1 MAPSAVFLAPG
12 AYRVQLVA
20 IHQRPQP
27 LRLAVAADHHLGVD
41 REGEAALP
49 CETSCLTLLWA
60 VLDLYITNATNRTKF
75 AQLDR
80 QRLKRMRYECI
91 DLPELLRSGTAS
103 GTRTRAADETENDR
117 PRSRRS
123 R

>member
-20 IHQRPQP
+20 VHQRPQP

-60 VLDLYITNATNRTKF
+60 VLDLYITNATNGIKF
-75 AQLDR
+75 TQLER
-80 QRLKRMRYECI
+80 QRFKRIRYEGS
-91 DLPELLRSGTAS
+91 DQPTPEEVS
-103 GTRTRAADETENDR
+103 AA
-117 PRSRRS
+117 
-123 R
+123 

>member
-1 MAPSAVFLAPG
+1 MRQPFPG
-12 AYRVQLVA
+12 
-20 IHQRPQP
+20 
-27 LRLAVAADHHLGVD
+27 
-41 REGEAALP
+41 
-49 CETSCLTLLWA
+49 ETCCLTLLWA

-103 GTRTRAADETENDR
+103 GTRTRAADETKKRWASIEKKSLRNC
-117 PRSRRS
+117 
-123 R
+123 